1 MAPDRVYLQQSNLF
15 FQKLFIYYKSNAI
28 FFKLNSAK
36 YTLWM
41 GLTEIKGY
49 KNEDPLLEGYLTD
62 PKVLLL
68 LLSKSDL
75 QLKYL
80 KDIIIRRN

>member
-1 MAPDRVYLQQSNLF
+1 MEMEVGAF
-15 FQKLFIYYKSNAI
+15 FRKIVPI
-28 FFKLNSAK
+28 FLKLNSAK

-68 LLSKSDL
+68 LLFKSDL
-75 QLKYL
+75 RLKYF
-80 KDIIIRRN
+80 KDIIVVLSETQ